1 MNNIF
6 SRIRFLFRKKGEL
19 FMSVKEIIGS
29 TPSHIEYYEQ
39 ALTHRSV
46 TLHDSKG
53 RRRNNNERLEF
64 LGDAVIETV
73 ISDILYRRYPNRDE
87 GFLSTM
93 RSKLVE
99 RKNLGRIAKEI
110 GLTQLLR
117 TDFSQK
123 GSKTHNSYLGGNAFE
138 ALVGA
143 IYLDKGFKGS
153 FRFIHRL
160 MEQGHIDMA
169 RTARVEENF
178 KSLLLEWGQKN
189 RFDVKFVLVS
199 EDDSNQSSKQ
209 FCYAVMVEGREI
221 ATGKGF
227 SKKECHQLAAKRAMK
242 AIRRNPNFER
252 SLRQMNLS
260 RRVAEDLLPA
270 ILPTSIITR
279 KETCLP
285 STESIITPDK

>member
-6 SRIRFLFRKKGEL
+6 QRIRFLFRKKGEL
-19 FMSVKEIIGS
+19 FMSLQEIIGYL
-29 TPSHIEYYEQ
+29 PNHIEYYEQ

-46 TLHDSKG
+46 APHNSKG
-53 RRRNNNERLEF
+53 RRNDNERLEF

-99 RKNLGRIAKEI
+99 RKNLGRIAKDI
-110 GLTQLLR
+110 GLTKLLR
-117 TDFSQK
+117 TDFGQNGGKS
-123 GSKTHNSYLGGNAFE
+123 HNSYLGGNAFE

-153 FRFIHRL
+153 FRFIQRL
-160 MEQGHIDMA
+160 MDQGHIDMA

-178 KSLLLEWGQKN
+178 KSVLLEWGQKYK
-189 RFDVKFVLVS
+189 FDVKFVLLG
-199 EDDSNQSSKQ
+199 EDTDSQTGKQ
-209 FCYAVMVEGREI
+209 FCYAAMVEGREI
-221 ATGKGF
+221 ARAKGY

-242 AIRRNPNFER
+242 AIHRNPNFEL

-260 RRVAEDLLPA
+260 RRVAEDLLPS
-270 ILPTSIITR
+270 ILPTSVIS
-279 KETCLP
+279 
-285 STESIITPDK
+285 STL

>member
-1 MNNIF
+1 MSNILN
-6 SRIRFLFRKKGEL
+6 RIRFLFRKKGEL
-19 FMSVKEIIGS
+19 FMSIKEIVGF

-53 RRRNNNERLEF
+53 RRNNNERLEF
-64 LGDAVIETV
+64 LGDAVIETI
-73 ISDILYRRYPNRDE
+73 ISDILYRRYPKRDE
-87 GFLSTM
+87 GFLSAM

-110 GLTQLLR
+110 GLLRLLR
-117 TDFSQK
+117 TDFGQNGGKS
-123 GSKTHNSYLGGNAFE
+123 HNSYLGGNAFE

-153 FRFIHRL
+153 FRFIQRL
-160 MEQGHIDMA
+160 MDQGHIDMA

-189 RFDVKFVLVS
+189 RFDVKFLLVS
-199 EDDSNQSSKQ
+199 EEGDNQNSKQ
-209 FCYAVMVEGREI
+209 FCYAAMVEGREI

-227 SKKECHQLAAKRAMK
+227 SKKECHQLAAKRALK

-260 RRVAEDLLPA
+260 RRVAEDILPA
-270 ILPTSIITR
+270 ILPTSVITK
-279 KETCLP
+279 KESPQT
-285 STESIITPDK
+285 SIENTITSNQ